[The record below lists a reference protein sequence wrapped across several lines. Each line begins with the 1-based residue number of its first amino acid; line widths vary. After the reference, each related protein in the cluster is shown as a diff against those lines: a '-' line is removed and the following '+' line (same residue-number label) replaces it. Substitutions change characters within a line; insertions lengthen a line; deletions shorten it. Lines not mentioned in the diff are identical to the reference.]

1 MTTSAENRDQQNV
14 VVIGAGIAGLMAA
27 AAVAPHVDH
36 VTLVEQDDLHH
47 APLVPRRRVPQG
59 AHVHALLDSGRG
71 VLDRLLPGF
80 IEDAVA
86 AGSLS
91 LAVRSRWRSFD
102 GHRWALP
109 HDTGPV
115 ILSQSRVHLEFLI
128 RQRVIALTNVQ
139 IKCAKVYGL
148 VEGQGVRLTG
158 VQIATDS
165 NALSQLPASW
175 VIDASGRAGQTTKWL
190 HDLGYDSLSETVASP
205 DVRYASMILD
215 RADTDN
221 APCAWLQLAQAP
233 TTRGLVLAPIEGGR
247 WIATITDRF
256 GAAVPKTAEAFLQ
269 ALMGDFDPKYRQIC
283 EDIAPIGDVS
293 RFHIGTVRLR
303 DFESARLPSGFLPI
317 GDAVAT
323 FNPLH
328 AQGMSVA
335 ALQAEALGDV
345 FADNSRR
352 DGQILQ
358 DTYLSQAL
366 AISRNAWQIGRA
378 VDMSYPNFQAD
389 ADPDARRQALALGAA
404 FAAATVRPDMAR
416 QVDRT
421 LHMLDPFSALTEPL
435 ATAG

>member
-1 MTTSAENRDQQNV
+1 MTTGAKNRDQQNV

-47 APLVPRRRVPQG
+47 EPRSPRRRVPQG
-59 AHVHALLDSGRG
+59 AHVHALLDSGRQ
-71 VLDRLLPGF
+71 VLDRLLPGLT
-80 IEDAVA
+80 EDAVA
-86 AGSLS
+86 RGSLR

-128 RQRVIALTNVQ
+128 RQRVTAFANVR
-139 IKCAKVYGL
+139 IKRAKVCGL
-148 VEGQGVRLTG
+148 LEGQVGRLTA
-158 VQIATDS
+158 VQLAADTGTMT
-165 NALSQLPASW
+165 QLPASW
-175 VIDASGRAGQTTKWL
+175 VIDASGRAGQTAKWL
-190 HDLGYDSLSETVASP
+190 HDLGYASLSETVASP

-215 RADTDN
+215 RTETPD
-221 APCAWLQLAQAP
+221 APCAWLHLAQAP

-256 GAAVPKTAEAFLQ
+256 GAAVPKTADEFMQ

-283 EDIAPIGDVS
+283 EDAAPISDVS

-303 DFESARLPSGFLPI
+303 DFETAPLPIGFLPI

-335 ALQAEALGDV
+335 ALQAEAMGTV
-345 FADNSRR
+345 FADLSRR
-352 DGQILQ
+352 DGQTVQ

-378 VDMSYPNFQAD
+378 VDMSYPNFQTD
-389 ADPDARRQALALGAA
+389 ADPDARRQARALGAA

-435 ATAG
+435 ASAG